1 MTMKRTKLAKGFF
14 DTETNLEYSAGD
26 MYPRYLEPTPERVTF
41 LREHGVFEEVDEGI
55 GETFEKPTDKNTV
68 DEIKGYLDQ
77 VGIEYD
83 KAAKKA
89 DLLALITD

>member
-1 MTMKRTKLAKGFF
+1 MKQIKLVQAFN
-14 DTETNLEYSAGD
+14 DLETGLHYNAGD
-26 MYPRYLEPTPERVTF
+26 MYPRYLEPTPERVAF
-41 LREHGVFEEVDEGI
+41 LREHGVFEEVDEGD
-55 GETFEKPTDKNTV
+55 GEPFEKPTDKNTV

-83 KAAKKA
+83 NAAKKA

>member
-1 MTMKRTKLAKGFF
+1 MTMKRIKLAKGFF
-14 DTETNLEYSAGD
+14 DTETNLEYSTGD
-26 MYPRYLEPTPERVTF
+26 MYPRYLEPTPERVAF
-41 LREHGVFEEVDEGI
+41 LREHGVFEEVDEGN
-55 GETFEKPTDKNTV
+55 GEPFEKPTDKNTV

-83 KAAKKA
+83 NTAKKS

>member
-1 MTMKRTKLAKGFF
+1 M
-14 DTETNLEYSAGD
+14 
-26 MYPRYLEPTPERVTF
+26 
-41 LREHGVFEEVDEGI
+41 REHGVFEEVDEGT

-83 KAAKKA
+83 NAAKKA